1 MREYTCLRMRV
12 TWLTFLRLMACS
24 AALSLGISQLK
35 AEQRKAID
43 AFVSGKDVFVY
54 LPTGF
59 GKTVCYIVLPVVF
72 DTLRKVTGESI
83 VVVVSPLKIL
93 MADQVD
99 SCSHKGLKSVSVC
112 GDESS
117 RQLYNSV
124 INGNF
129 QVVYISPEMLIGK
142 RMWRDMLLSDCYQD
156 RLVGVI
162 IDEAHCVK
170 KWGMISGLNSKNWE
184 SYVV

>member
-1 MREYTCLRMRV
+1 M
-12 TWLTFLRLMACS
+12 
-24 AALSLGISQLK
+24 
-35 AEQRKAID
+35 
-43 AFVSGKDVFVY
+43 
-54 LPTGF
+54 
-59 GKTVCYIVLPVVF
+59 LPVVF

-129 QVVYISPEMLIGK
+129 QVVYISSEMLIGK
-142 RMWRDMLLSDCYQD
+142 KMWRDMLLSDCYQD

-170 KWGMISGLNSKNWE
+170 KWGDDFRPEFKKLGRLRSIIPKNVNIMALTATATDTLRLSVEKILGMIDSVVIEQSPDKGNVFFSSETLRE
-184 SYVV
+184 S